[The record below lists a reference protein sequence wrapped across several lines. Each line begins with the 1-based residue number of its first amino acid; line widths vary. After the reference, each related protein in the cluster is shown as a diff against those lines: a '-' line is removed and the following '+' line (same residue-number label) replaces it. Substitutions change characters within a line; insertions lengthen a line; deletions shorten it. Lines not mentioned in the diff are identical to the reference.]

1 MKTKKII
8 EYLKKDLRS
17 FVWLILQVSIAVALF
32 LLIRPFIQPL
42 IDKLIL
48 FMTSSQI
55 SVINFVI
62 VALSEIMLSFYLAYS
77 ILTYIGKQIGKAEEV
92 KD

>member
-1 MKTKKII
+1 METKKII

-32 LLIRPFIQPL
+32 LLIRPFIPPL

-62 VALSEIMLSFYLAYS
+62 IALSEIILSAYLVYS
-77 ILTYIGKQIGKAEEV
+77 MLTYIGKQIGKAEEKEV
-92 KD
+92 

>member
-1 MKTKKII
+1 METKKII

-32 LLIRPFIQPL
+32 LLIRPFIPPL

-62 VALSEIMLSFYLAYS
+62 IALSEIILSAYLVYS
-77 ILTYIGKQIGKAEEV
+77 MLTYIGKQIGKAEV